1 MIHLGLTL
9 EIWIIPFIT
18 RMECLVMAYA
28 FYKRCEKINA
38 SYLHTTKCE
47 SLSWWLSAVD
57 LHILT
62 PICLYS
68 LDNNYLTQTFS
79 HQVNSD
85 TYQLNTC
92 LEKGN
97 LIFFLYHLLLSHT
110 LRMLPTID
118 WTTYTTLHL
127 DPGTW
132 LLSRTRIGCILE
144 FHHTFP
150 KSSFPVSRKEL
161 QNIH

>member
-1 MIHLGLTL
+1 MKKSMSRICILL
-9 EIWIIPFIT
+9 
-18 RMECLVMAYA
+18 
-28 FYKRCEKINA
+28 
-38 SYLHTTKCE
+38 SCE
-47 SLSWWLSAVD
+47 SLNWWLSVVD

-62 PICLYS
+62 SICLHS

-92 LEKGN
+92 LGKGN
-97 LIFFLYHLLLSHT
+97 LIFFSYHLLLSHA

-118 WTTYTTLHL
+118 WTLCTTLHL

-150 KSSFPVSRKEL
+150 KILFIPQEKNCSIYIKDEK
-161 QNIH
+161 NIM

>member
-1 MIHLGLTL
+1 
-9 EIWIIPFIT
+9 
-18 RMECLVMAYA
+18 MECLVMAYA

-47 SLSWWLSAVD
+47 SLSWWLSVVD

-68 LDNNYLTQTFS
+68 LDKNYLTQSFS

-97 LIFFLYHLLLSHT
+97 LIFF
-110 LRMLPTID
+110 
-118 WTTYTTLHL
+118 YTTSCYHILWECCPPL
-127 DPGTW
+127 TEQLTPPSTW
-132 LLSRTRIGCILE
+132 IRGLGLLSRTRIGCILE

-150 KSSFPVSRKEL
+150 KVLFLFQEKNCRIYIRDEKNIMSSI
-161 QNIH
+161 NIILRDY